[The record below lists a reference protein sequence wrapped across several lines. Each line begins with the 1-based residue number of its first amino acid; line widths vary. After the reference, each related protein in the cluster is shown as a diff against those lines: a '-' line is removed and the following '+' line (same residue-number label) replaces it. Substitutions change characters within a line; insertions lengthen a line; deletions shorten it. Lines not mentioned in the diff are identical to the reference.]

1 MREPDSP
8 LRTIQTMGQAMLD
21 SDVILGSISEP
32 ARFALIFDRH
42 FGAIHS
48 YARRR
53 VGKSTAEE
61 IASQTFLVAFDRRA
75 TYDASRAGARPWLF
89 GIATNLIHEK
99 RRQEERQ
106 FRAYARAVDVSQAD
120 HLEGAENRADAVRL
134 RPQLAASLVALPK
147 EEADPLLLFALAEL
161 SYEEVADAL
170 ELPVG
175 TVKSRLHRARGRIR
189 EQLRLPRTSREE
201 TPIANSEVDHG

>member
-1 MREPDSP
+1 
-8 LRTIQTMGQAMLD
+8 MGQTMLD
-21 SDVILGSISEP
+21 SDVIHGSISEP

-42 FGAIHS
+42 FGVIHS
-48 YARRR
+48 YACRR
-53 VGKSTAEE
+53 VGRSTAEE

-75 TYDASRAGARPWLF
+75 QYDASRASARPWLF

-106 FRAYARAVDVSQAD
+106 FRAYARAADVGQGD

-147 EEADPLLLFALAEL
+147 EEADALLLFALAEL
-161 SYEEVADAL
+161 SYEEIADAL
-170 ELPVG
+170 ELPTG
-175 TVKSRLHRARGRIR
+175 TVKSRLYRARRRIR

-201 TPIANSEVDHG
+201 TPIANLEVDHG